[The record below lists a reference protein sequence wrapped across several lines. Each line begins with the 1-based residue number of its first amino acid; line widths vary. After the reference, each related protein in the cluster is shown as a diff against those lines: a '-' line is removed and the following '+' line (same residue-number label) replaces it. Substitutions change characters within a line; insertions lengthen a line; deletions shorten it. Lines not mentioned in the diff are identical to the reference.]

1 MRTPSGTPAYRHIAA
16 ELRRR
21 ISDGSLS
28 VGAQLPTVAALMAE
42 WEVSSTVIK
51 AAIHQLKA
59 EGVVI
64 GQQGKGVYV
73 RQLYRVF
80 LSTPM
85 AALGEQY
92 ETEHLAAKVL
102 FDHLGRAA
110 PPVYWAA
117 AQIKSSDQFEASDI
131 ASEKNFIALAAANS
145 FVYLQQGKLNHPTS
159 ALIELGIALA
169 SKKAVTVF
177 APSEESLPYALR
189 RFESVSER
197 SGFGR
202 YRFYSTPS
210 VEEAVRLL
218 MIHGP
223 ELIGLGHSNS
233 ENHVD

>member
-1 MRTPSGTPAYRHIAA
+1 MRTPSGTPAYRHVAA
-16 ELRRR
+16 ELRRQ

-51 AAIHQLKA
+51 AAVSQLKA

-73 RQLYRVF
+73 RRLYRVF

-85 AALGEQY
+85 AALGPEY
-92 ETEHLAAKVL
+92 EAEHLAAQTL
-102 FDHLGRAA
+102 YEHLGQVA

-117 AQIKSSDQFEASDI
+117 QIRSSDQFEASDI
-131 ASEKNFIALAAANS
+131 AADKNFTALAVANS
-145 FVYLQQGKLNHPTS
+145 FVYLQQGALSHPTS
-159 ALIELGIALA
+159 ALVELGIALA
-169 SKKAVTVF
+169 TKKPVTVF
-177 APSEESLPYALR
+177 APSEGDLPYSLR
-189 RFESVSER
+189 RFEAVSER

-202 YRFYSTPS
+202 FRFYSTPS

-218 MIHGP
+218 TIHGP
-223 ELIGLGHSNS
+223 ELIGLGRTNADSHAG
-233 ENHVD
+233 